1 MSFPV
6 FSKLGP
12 SLRHREQQ
20 RAKELDACVT
30 RTQSSPSV
38 PLGLSRAREAQ
49 MERAGDATNGVAYER
64 TAPLCHASMQDANEG
79 SAEDRAVG
87 RGTWLLIGYAR
98 VACCSISAVRVSQDA
113 NRQYQ

>member
-87 RGTWLLIGYAR
+87 RGTRPDRVCPSRVLFNLSGAR
-98 VACCSISAVRVSQDA
+98 LTRCQ
-113 NRQYQ
+113 